1 MINKF
6 IDAGDK
12 GIQQYCIQYRMTNAL
27 QAVRGSAIHQL
38 WAQELCKTIL
48 ASEKLQRP
56 F

>member
-38 WAQELCKTIL
+38 WAQELFNEIL
-48 ASEKLQRP
+48 TSERLKRA